1 MVDSANEARAVS
13 TLASAALRLVNEV
26 AAESLIA
33 AADRG
38 ETSARVEIEPL
49 QLRFASGR
57 VGRLYDSLLIDAL
70 EDAGAGWLA
79 RACRIFSALGFAV
92 ATVPEVEREQDIDSV
107 VDVVRRIT
115 INHLELG
122 YATAQENAQVAA
134 SPLLPAVALPAA
146 HLWRSRAET
155 SRRIER
161 YERVALAMVAEHA
174 ERGNASC
181 RLPWRTFASGPP
193 ELRQLNQLAD
203 LLRERGFR
211 VEKIEK
217 SATLRVYW

>member
-1 MVDSANEARAVS
+1 MVDSAHEARAVS
-13 TLASAALRLVNEV
+13 KLAGAALRLVNEV

-38 ETSARVEIEPL
+38 ETAARVEIEPMKVP
-49 QLRFASGR
+49 FASGR
-57 VGRLYDSLLIDAL
+57 VGRLYDRGLIEAL
-70 EDAGAGWLA
+70 EDAGAGWLV

-92 ATVPEVEREQDIDSV
+92 ATVPEVEREGDVDSV
-107 VDVVRRIT
+107 VDVIRSIT

-122 YATAQENAQVAA
+122 YATAQADQQAAA
-134 SPLLPAVALPAA
+134 SPQLPAVALPAA

-161 YERVALAMVAEHA
+161 YERMALAAIAEHA

-181 RLPWRTFASGPP
+181 RLPWRTFAAVPP
-193 ELRQLNQLAD
+193 DARQLNQLAD
-203 LLRERGFR
+203 ILRNRGFR
-211 VEKIEK
+211 VEKIEA